1 MWINGTPASLL
12 AASDRAAQF
21 GDGSFTTARVIDG
34 EIQYFSAHIER
45 LKKATQRLMIEG
57 VDWPALSA
65 EMTHAAHLRGEGVV
79 KAIISRGVG
88 GRGYSP
94 QGCSTP
100 TRIVSS
106 SDYPAH
112 YHQWRQEGVKLKL
125 SPVAL
130 SQNTL
135 FAGIKHLNRLEQ
147 VMIRLHLDQTDA
159 HEALVVDTSGI
170 LVECCAANI
179 FWRKGYQV
187 FTPELSGSGVA
198 GIMRS
203 HIISLLEQ
211 SGIYTISI
219 VQQTPEILREADE
232 VIICNALMPVLP
244 VRQADNGYFTSSQLY
259 DFLHPVC

>member
-1 MWINGTPASLL
+1 MWINGTPVSLL
-12 AASDRAAQF
+12 AASNRAVQF
-21 GDGSFTTARVIDG
+21 GDGSFTTARVIAG
-34 EIQYFSAHIER
+34 EIQYLTAHIER
-45 LKKATQRLMIEG
+45 LKTATQRLMIEG
-57 VDWPALSA
+57 VDWSALTA
-65 EMTHAAHLRGEGVV
+65 EMGHAASMREDGVV
-79 KAIISRGVG
+79 KAIISRGEG

-94 QGCSTP
+94 QGCGSP

-106 SDYPAH
+106 SVYPAH
-112 YHQWRQEGVKLKL
+112 YHQWRQQGVKLAL

-130 SQNTL
+130 SKNAL

-147 VMIRLHLDQTDA
+147 VMIRLHLDQTGAD
-159 HEALVVDTSGI
+159 EALVVDTSGM

-179 FWRKGYQV
+179 FWREGYQV

-244 VRQADNGYFTSSQLY
+244 VRQADDWHFTSSQLY